1 VVRVLVVEDDPAVVG
16 PLAGRLRALGHDV
29 RTRPTLAGGLLAAVE
44 ERVDLLL
51 VDVEL
56 EGGRRGDDLLALLD
70 RGVGRPRSTCLLA
83 DEDDAQVRTVAAR
96 TGALLLRKPVDA
108 GALDEVVA
116 RVQRD
121 AG

>member
-16 PLAGRLRALGHDV
+16 PLVGRLRALGHDV

-70 RGVGRPRSTCLLA
+70 RGVGRPRLTCLMA
-83 DEDDAQVRTVAAR
+83 EGDDRQVRTVAERA
-96 TGALLLRKPVDA
+96 GALLLRKPVDA
-108 GALDEVVA
+108 SALDEVVSRA
-116 RVQRD
+116 QRD